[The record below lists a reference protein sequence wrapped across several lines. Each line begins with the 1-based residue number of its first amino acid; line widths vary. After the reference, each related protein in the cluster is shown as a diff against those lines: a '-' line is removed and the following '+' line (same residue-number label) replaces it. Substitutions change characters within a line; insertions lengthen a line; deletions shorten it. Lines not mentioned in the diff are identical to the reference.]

1 MKETGMRKLAA
12 VLAVALAAG
21 ACETDATG
29 PMADDMATSLQELA
43 SLAYGVT
50 QVGDDATGPGIMERL
65 AQLPP
70 EIALSGA
77 QFARISGIIDE
88 LVAAT
93 AADRAALAAIRA
105 EAVAAREA
113 GATPAEIRAILEPGR
128 AIRQRLHELERT
140 AFRAIMAELTPAQR
154 RWLMNQPPPP
164 PRPCALTDAQRTE
177 ISGLRAAFEQDN
189 AADIALLRSVHER
202 AVAAREAGAPRAE
215 IAAILAEGREA
226 AERLRAARQALHEAV
241 RAVLTPEQLAAGCF
255 R

>member
-1 MKETGMRKLAA
+1 MKEAGMRKLAA
-12 VLAVALAAG
+12 VLALALAAG
-21 ACETDATG
+21 ACDTDTTG
-29 PMADDMATSLQELA
+29 PMADDVAASLQEFA

-50 QVGDDATGPGIMERL
+50 QVGEDASGPGIMERL

-77 QFARISGIIDE
+77 QIARISGIIDE

-113 GATPAEIRAILEPGR
+113 GAKPAEIRAILEPGL
-128 AIRQRLHELERT
+128 AIRQRLHELGRT

-164 PRPCALTDAQRTE
+164 ARPCALTDAQRTE

-189 AADIALLRSVHER
+189 AADIALLRSVHAR
-202 AVAAREAGAPRAE
+202 ALAAREAGAPRAE

-226 AERLRAARQALHEAV
+226 AERLRAARQALREAV